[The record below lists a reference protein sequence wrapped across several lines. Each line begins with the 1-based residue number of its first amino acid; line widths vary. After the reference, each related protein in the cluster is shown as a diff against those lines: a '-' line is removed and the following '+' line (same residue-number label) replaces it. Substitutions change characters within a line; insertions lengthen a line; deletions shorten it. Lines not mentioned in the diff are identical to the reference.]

1 MIADLSGST
10 DRPSTSSSNR
20 DRPIAHQPPRAIG
33 IDGSPINLLD
43 QSGSTDRP
51 STSSINRD
59 RPIAHQPLRSI
70 AIDGSAIN
78 LLDRNR
84 PIGHQPPR
92 SESSFLNSRVFLPI
106 VSNEM
111 RWSIRRVT
119 VCQWTST
126 DRHSKR
132 SYSIRPGCILKGVR
146 IEEGDCTSSQPIKA
160 TKSHGVLIS
169 SRLGFVEMSPT

>member
-10 DRPSTSSSNR
+10 DRPSTSSIYR
-20 DRPIAHQPPRAIG
+20 DRRIAHQPPRSIG

-43 QSGSTDRP
+43 QSGSTDCP
-51 STSSINRD
+51 STSSISRD

-70 AIDGSAIN
+70 GIDGSAIN

-84 PIGHQPPR
+84 RIGHQPPR
-92 SESSFLNSRVFLPI
+92 SESTDRPSTSSIGIEFSKFSRIFLPI

-132 SYSIRPGCILKGVR
+132 SYSIRPGCILNGR
-146 IEEGDCTSSQPIKA
+146 
-160 TKSHGVLIS
+160 
-169 SRLGFVEMSPT
+169 

>member
-1 MIADLSGST
+1 MVKNGKICTSKTRDDFRGRTLT
-10 DRPSTSSSNR
+10 TLTTFLIHRNDRRS
-20 DRPIAHQPPRAIG
+20 IG
-33 IDGSPINLLD
+33 IDRSPINLFD

-59 RPIAHQPLRSI
+59 RR
-70 AIDGSAIN
+70 
-78 LLDRNR
+78 
-84 PIGHQPPR
+84 IGHQPPR
-92 SESSFLNSRVFLPI
+92 SESTDRPSTSSIGIEFLDSRVFLPI